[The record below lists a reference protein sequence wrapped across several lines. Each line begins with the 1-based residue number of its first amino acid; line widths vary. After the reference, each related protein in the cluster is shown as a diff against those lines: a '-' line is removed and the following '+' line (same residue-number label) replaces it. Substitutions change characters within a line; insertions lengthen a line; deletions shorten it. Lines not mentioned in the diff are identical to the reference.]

1 MIKNNQENLKSDLEL
16 DDFSKKILEAEK
28 VLLSLEKND
37 DFTKLCDFLFKDKIL
52 QFSLWLA
59 PENRDETSRKFA
71 KRKLEGFATVKTE
84 LDEIKRISNQIRES
98 LKTMEENKLA
108 EARMKAEEKEE
119 VVDDNGGF

>member
-37 DFTKLCDFLFKDKIL
+37 DFTKLCDFLFKDKVL
-52 QFSLWLA
+52 QFNLWLA

-71 KRKLEGFATVKTE
+71 KRKLEGLATVKTE

>member
-98 LKTMEENKLA
+98 LKTIEENKLA

-119 VVDDNGGF
+119 VIDDNGGF